1 MFPRSERFVEKART
15 PNILLSRHTYTLRP
29 CIKVQIDITPG
40 PNHYDVKN
48 NEDDPYKRFGF
59 LGKTKRFNENSKKHQ
74 YGSNGLNNNSSPNLL
89 SGGMYERNSLSASLP
104 SLVIDDDGTDTAS
117 VHSNGST
124 TPDYTRRPAPATRS
138 KSSDKLGYGSNNNKM
153 EEKLKRELA
162 ELSERFEKYRISHQ
176 KDLDLM
182 AERQKKGETMYQ
194 GAIKDKNAIMAQ
206 LAAKES
212 EIAELGVRHN
222 ILRASL
228 EKSEKAAAVV
238 SDKLG
243 KAAQLQKRIDE
254 LEKLLA
260 RTRLS
265 LDEQTT
271 SITGQ
276 REKYAQETQQLQQQ
290 LERQKE
296 TSDQVLEQER
306 EQQRLERER
315 YEADIRRA
323 KDDSEY
329 WKKKYEELERRVREL
344 EEELERERRLVEEL
358 RAKMRQE
365 REQLQAQID
374 LAEEKVLAL
383 EKSQREFKAANKET
397 ADRLQREKKQLDEM
411 LQASRMDFEQLEKR
425 HQATERALEKQTVQ
439 HTKAVEEME
448 VQSQEHQTRLA
459 KERQEHSKARQELE
473 QSIAHLIS
481 ELGQNRD
488 ALLRVQKERSTLQDK
503 YDDSQLEIQAI
514 SGAMQTLEEQ
524 HQELKETS
532 RQTQEELTA
541 RYKDLSEETIQQ
553 KKASDAQIAELKATL
568 ETKQDEY
575 AKVMKS
581 IENVQAELKSVESER
596 EEAIAQRQE
605 EEQLSRE
612 RQEKVEALER
622 ENQQANE
629 QLTEMS
635 ESNCMMKQECDRLID
650 LTESHEK
657 EIVDLQ
663 VQFNKATVENTENE
677 VQQQKR
683 IRELE
688 EVSLAAAKQAEVFHR
703 NEEVWESERVKLT
716 EDRKGQRAKIESLQ
730 AQLNRIK
737 EEKDADAKTSAQSIQ
752 DLELRCQL
760 MEAAFKE
767 LFNKSGSLQEI
778 DESDNSSTDKIWKQ
792 HSEAILKVLLHHTT
806 ECSISKTEHAALL
819 EEKSSLEKSSLAM
832 SNLLGDKES
841 FVNKA
846 QADHSGLLAKIA
858 ELEDQI
864 LRLNMQ
870 VEFLEAENI
879 GKVAIIKA
887 LQDEYEYQE
896 RVIRDLSKNDDA
908 AKEVSR
914 LEEELR
920 TLTNHTR
927 DTDEWIKQVQADVEK
942 YREAY
947 VKADVAREETLLDMK
962 KLHEELAESEA
973 VRLQVENQLQADV
986 SVLIKKHALS
996 NEELSRLSKMNIDS
1010 AQNLSLKQKV
1020 KQVAQLKEENLALKK
1035 KNLALSNTRDTLR
1048 LKSLQTERDLEAYK
1062 AAAAAT
1068 SGTPGSSTPTPT
1080 FGNNNNAAHRQ
1091 STASSVSGAS
1101 VISST
1106 ASSGDVSPNGKLQ
1119 LQLLTADVSDV
1130 TVSSSSSTGYSAMRP
1145 RSTST
1150 TSVRSTMRPR
1160 STSTTSVRSAS
1171 GGNSSSRLVSSVTGS
1186 TSVTAAS
1193 KTTAIKGPVRSRA
1206 ARSFMAGHG
1215 SNDSS

>member
-1 MFPRSERFVEKART
+1 MFPRSERF
-15 PNILLSRHTYTLRP
+15 
-29 CIKVQIDITPG
+29 IDITPG

-48 NEDDPYKRFGF
+48 NDDDPYKRFGF
-59 LGKTKRFNENSKKHQ
+59 LGKTKRFNEHQ
-74 YGSNGLNNNSSPNLL
+74 KRQNGGSVLN
-89 SGGMYERNSLSASLP
+89 SGGLYERNSLSLSLP

-117 VHSNGST
+117 VHSNGSNA
-124 TPDYTRRPAPATRS
+124 PDYTRRPAPATRS
-138 KSSDKLGYGSNNNKM
+138 KSSDKLGLGPNKA
-153 EEKLKRELA
+153 EERLKRELA
-162 ELSERFEKYRISHQ
+162 ELSERFEKFRISHQ

-182 AERQKKGETMYQ
+182 SERQKKGESMYQ
-194 GAIKDKNAIMAQ
+194 GAIKDKNAIMTQ

-228 EKSEKAAAVV
+228 EKSEKAAALVT
-238 SDKLG
+238 DKLG

-260 RTRLS
+260 RTKLS
-265 LDEQTT
+265 LDEQTAST
-271 SITGQ
+271 TTQ
-276 REKYAQETQQLQQQ
+276 REKFAQETQKLQQQ
-290 LERQKE
+290 LGEQKE
-296 TSDQVLEQER
+296 NADKALEQER
-306 EQQRLERER
+306 EQLRMERER
-315 YEADIRRA
+315 FEADVRRA

-344 EEELERERRLVEEL
+344 EEELMKERQLVEEL

-365 REQLQAQID
+365 REKLQAEVD
-374 LAEEKVLAL
+374 LAEEKVVAL
-383 EKSQREFKAANKET
+383 EKSQRDLKAANKET
-397 ADRLQREKKQLDEM
+397 TDKLQREKRQLDER
-411 LQASRMDFEQLEKR
+411 LQASRMEFEQLEEK
-425 HQATERALEKQTVQ
+425 HQATERELEEQTVQ
-439 HTKAVEEME
+439 YTKAVEAME
-448 VQSQEHQTRLA
+448 VQSQEHQAHLA

-488 ALLRVQKERSTLQDK
+488 ALLRVQKERATLQEK

-514 SGAMQTLEEQ
+514 SGAMKTMEVQ
-524 HQELKETS
+524 HQELKENS

-541 RYKDLSEETIQQ
+541 KYLNLSEETIQQ
-553 KKASDAQIAELKATL
+553 KKESDTQITELKAAL
-568 ETKQDEY
+568 ECKQEEY
-575 AKVMKS
+575 SRVMKS
-581 IENVQAELKSVESER
+581 IESVQAELKSVEAER
-596 EEAIAQRQE
+596 EDAIAQRQE
-605 EEQLSRE
+605 EERQSRE

-622 ENQQANE
+622 ENREANE

-657 EIVDLQ
+657 EIVDLRAE
-663 VQFNKATVENTENE
+663 FDRASAENMEKE

-683 IRELE
+683 IQELE
-688 EVSLAAAKQAEVFHR
+688 DVSLAAAKQAEVFHR
-703 NEEVWESERVKLT
+703 NEEVWESERAKLT
-716 EDRKGQRAKIESLQ
+716 KDTNGQKSEIAALE
-730 AQLNRIK
+730 AQLERVMAEK
-737 EEKDADAKTSAQSIQ
+737 ESDAMVSAQSIQ
-752 DLELRCQL
+752 DLELKCQR

-767 LFNKSGSLQEI
+767 LFSKSGSLEET
-778 DESDNSSTDKIWKQ
+778 DESSSAASGEDEIWKK
-792 HSEAILKVLLHHTT
+792 HSEAILKVLLYHTT
-806 ECSISKTEHAALL
+806 DCVPISKTEHAALL
-819 EEKSSLEKSSLAM
+819 EEKMSLESTSQAL
-832 SNLLGDKES
+832 STLLGDQEA
-841 FVNKA
+841 FVKKA

-973 VRLQVENQLQADV
+973 ARLQVENQLQADV

-996 NEELSRLSKMNIDS
+996 NEELSRLSKMNVDS

-1035 KNLALSNTRDTLR
+1035 KNLALSNTRDNLR

-1062 AAAAAT
+1062 AASAAAAT
-1068 SGTPGSSTPTPT
+1068 VASGTPGSSTPTQT
-1080 FGNNNNAAHRQ
+1080 SGNYNSHRQ

-1101 VISST
+1101 VVSST
-1106 ASSGDVSPNGKLQ
+1106 TSGDVSPNGKLQ
-1119 LQLLTADVSDV
+1119 LQLLTAAVSGV
-1130 TVSSSSSTGYSAMRP
+1130 AVSSTSASASASP
-1145 RSTST
+1145 
-1150 TSVRSTMRPR
+1150 VLRPR

-1171 GGNSSSRLVSSVTGS
+1171 GGNSSSKLVGIATGS
-1186 TSVTAAS
+1186 ATAA
-1193 KTTAIKGPVRSRA
+1193 TTSTTSKGPIRSRA

-1215 SNDSS
+1215 STTSS

>member
-1 MFPRSERFVEKART
+1 MFPRSERF
-15 PNILLSRHTYTLRP
+15 
-29 CIKVQIDITPG
+29 IDITPG

-59 LGKTKRFNENSKKHQ
+59 LGKTKRFNENSKRQHG
-74 YGSNGLNNNSSPNLL
+74 GSVLNAGGL
-89 SGGMYERNSLSASLP
+89 YERNSLSASLP

-124 TPDYTRRPAPATRS
+124 TPDYTRRPAAATRS
-138 KSSDKLGYGSNNNKM
+138 KSSDKLGLGSNKA

-176 KDLDLM
+176 KDLDIM
-182 AERQKKGETMYQ
+182 AERQKKGESMYQ

-228 EKSEKAAAVV
+228 EKSEKAAALVT
-238 SDKLG
+238 DKLG

-260 RTRLS
+260 RSKLS
-265 LDEQTT
+265 LEEQSASTT
-271 SITGQ
+271 TQ
-276 REKYAQETQQLQQQ
+276 REKFAQETERYQQQ
-290 LERQKE
+290 LVEQKE
-296 TSDQVLEQER
+296 SADQVLEQER
-306 EQQRLERER
+306 EQWRMERER
-315 YEADIRRA
+315 FEADVRRA

-365 REQLQAQID
+365 REQLQAEID
-374 LAEEKVLAL
+374 LAEEKVLTL
-383 EKSQREFKAANKET
+383 EKRQRELKAANKET
-397 ADRLQREKKQLDEM
+397 TDRLQREKKQLDDE
-411 LQASRMDFEQLEKR
+411 LQASRMEFEQLEER
-425 HQATERALEKQTVQ
+425 HQATERELEEQTVK
-439 HTKAVEEME
+439 HTKAVEAME
-448 VQSQEHQTRLA
+448 VQSQEHQTRLD
-459 KERQEHSKARQELE
+459 KECQKHSKARQELE

-488 ALLRVQKERSTLQDK
+488 ALLRVQKERTTLQEK

-514 SGAMQTLEEQ
+514 SGALQTLEEQ

-532 RQTQEELTA
+532 RQTQEELA
-541 RYKDLSEETIQQ
+541 AKYEDLSEETIQQ
-553 KKASDAQIAELKATL
+553 KKESDVQIAELKATL
-568 ETKQDEY
+568 EFKQEEY
-575 AKVMKS
+575 SRVMKS
-581 IENVQAELKSVESER
+581 IESVQAELKSVESER
-596 EEAIAQRQE
+596 EEAIMQRQE
-605 EEQLSRE
+605 EERLLRE
-612 RQEKVEALER
+612 KQEKVEELER
-622 ENQQANE
+622 ENREANE

-650 LTESHEK
+650 VTEFHEK
-657 EIVDLQ
+657 EIVDLRAE
-663 VQFNKATVENTENE
+663 FDKARVDNE
-677 VQQQKR
+677 EREAQQQKR

-688 EVSLAAAKQAEVFHR
+688 DVSLAAAKQAEVFHR
-703 NEEVWESERVKLT
+703 NEEVWESERAKLT
-716 EDRKGQRAKIESLQ
+716 EDRKGQRAKIGTLE
-730 AQLNRIK
+730 AQLDRITAEK
-737 EEKDADAKTSAQSIQ
+737 EADAKVSAQSIQ

-767 LFNKSGSLQEI
+767 LFAKSGSLQVI
-778 DESDNSSTDKIWKQ
+778 DESSSTTAGVDQIWKQ

-806 ECSISKTEHAALL
+806 DCAPISKTEHAALL
-819 EEKSSLEKSSLAM
+819 EEKTSLESASQAL
-832 SNLLGDKES
+832 STLSGDQEA
-841 FVNKA
+841 FVKKA
-846 QADHSGLLAKIA
+846 QADHSGLHAKIA

-996 NEELSRLSKMNIDS
+996 SEELSRLSKMNVDS

-1020 KQVAQLKEENLALKK
+1020 KQVAQLKEENLVLKK

-1048 LKSLQTERDLEAYK
+1048 LKSLQTERELEAYK
-1062 AAAAAT
+1062 AATAAAT
-1068 SGTPGSSTPTPT
+1068 TASGTPGFSTPTQT
-1080 FGNNNNAAHRQ
+1080 FGNNNNSHRQ

-1101 VISST
+1101 VVSST
-1106 ASSGDVSPNGKLQ
+1106 SSGDVSPNGKLQ
-1119 LQLLTADVSDV
+1119 LQLLTAAVSGV
-1130 TVSSSSSTGYSAMRP
+1130 AVSSSSSASASASPML
-1145 RSTST
+1145 
-1150 TSVRSTMRPR
+1150 RPR

-1171 GGNSSSRLVSSVTGS
+1171 GGNSSSKLVGSATGS
-1186 TSVTAAS
+1186 ATAAT
-1193 KTTAIKGPVRSRA
+1193 TTATTKGPIRSRA

-1215 SNDSS
+1215 STTSS

>member
-1 MFPRSERFVEKART
+1 
-15 PNILLSRHTYTLRP
+15 
-29 CIKVQIDITPG
+29 
-40 PNHYDVKN
+40 
-48 NEDDPYKRFGF
+48 
-59 LGKTKRFNENSKKHQ
+59 
-74 YGSNGLNNNSSPNLL
+74 
-89 SGGMYERNSLSASLP
+89 MYERNSLSVSLP

-124 TPDYTRRPAPATRS
+124 TPDYTRRPAPSTRS

-194 GAIKDKNAIMAQ
+194 GAIKDKNTIMTQ
-206 LAAKES
+206 LASKES
-212 EIAELGVRHN
+212 EIADLGVRHN

-238 SDKLG
+238 NDKLG

-260 RTRLS
+260 RTKLS
-265 LDEQTT
+265 LEEQTT
-271 SITGQ
+271 SITGR

-290 LERQKE
+290 LEKQKE

-306 EQQRLERER
+306 EQQKLERER
-315 YEADIRRA
+315 YEADVRRA

-344 EEELERERRLVEEL
+344 EEELERERRLVKEL

-374 LAEEKVLAL
+374 LAEEKVLTL
-383 EKSQREFKAANKET
+383 EKSQRELKAANKET
-397 ADRLQREKKQLDEM
+397 TDRLQREKKQLDER
-411 LQASRMDFEQLEKR
+411 LQATRMEFEQLEEK

-459 KERQEHSKARQELE
+459 KERQEHSKVRQELE

-514 SGAMQTLEEQ
+514 SGAMRTLEEEN
-524 HQELKETS
+524 QELKEVS
-532 RQTQEELTA
+532 LQTQEELTA
-541 RYKDLSEETIQQ
+541 KYRDLSEETIQQ
-553 KKASDAQIAELKATL
+553 KKESDAQIAELKETL
-568 ETKQDEY
+568 ETKQDEF

-581 IENVQAELKSVESER
+581 IENVRAELKSVESER
-596 EEAIAQRQE
+596 EEAIVLRQE

-622 ENQQANE
+622 ENQEANQ

-657 EIVDLQ
+657 DIVDLRAE
-663 VQFNKATVENTENE
+663 FNNATAENTERE
-677 VQQQKR
+677 AQQQQR
-683 IRELE
+683 IQELE
-688 EVSLAAAKQAEVFHR
+688 EVSLAAAQQAEVFHR

-716 EDRKGQRAKIESLQ
+716 EDRKGQRARIASLE
-730 AQLNRIK
+730 AQLDRTTA
-737 EEKDADAKTSAQSIQ
+737 EKDADAKTSAQSIQ
-752 DLELRCQL
+752 ELESRCQL

-767 LFNKSGSLQEI
+767 LFDKSGSLQEI
-778 DESDNSSTDKIWKQ
+778 DDSDNSGADKIWKQ
-792 HSEAILKVLLHHTT
+792 HSEAILKVLLHHTA

-819 EEKSSLEKSSLAM
+819 EEKASLENSSLAL
-832 SNLLGDKES
+832 NTLFGDQES
-841 FVNKA
+841 FVKKA

-942 YREAY
+942 YRDAY

-996 NEELSRLSKMNIDS
+996 NEELSRLSKMNVDS

-1035 KNLALSNTRDTLR
+1035 KNLALSNTRDNLR

-1062 AAAAAT
+1062 AAAATAAT
-1068 SGTPGSSTPTPT
+1068 SGTPGSSTLTHASS
-1080 FGNNNNAAHRQ
+1080 NNNAAHRQ

-1119 LQLLTADVSDV
+1119 LQALTAAVLGV
-1130 TVSSSSSTGYSAMRP
+1130 AVSSSSSAMRP

-1150 TSVRSTMRPR
+1150 TSVRSANG
-1160 STSTTSVRSAS
+1160 S
-1171 GGNSSSRLVSSVTGS
+1171 NSSSRLFSSATGSSSV
-1186 TSVTAAS
+1186 VAAS
-1193 KTTAIKGPVRSRA
+1193 KTTATTTKGPVRSRA